1 MLALPVIL
9 DLWRLRLRTSQSKV
23 SMGHIVAEA
32 NLYNLHESK
41 VKTKPEKEPHWLW
54 NRPS

>member
-41 VKTKPEKEPHWLW
+41 VKTKPEKEPRWLW